1 MIRVLIADDHPVVR
15 AGYQR
20 LLEQA
25 GGIRVVAE
33 ASDAAGAQAAWSEHA
48 PDVVVADISMPGGGL
63 ELLRRLIQRDPGVRV
78 LMFSMHDSALMVRR
92 AFETGAR
99 GYLSKAGAPD
109 NLVEGVRALAAGR
122 RYLGPE
128 LPAQWLQADPLDEGA
143 RIASLSARE
152 FEVFRML
159 AEGSSAQEC
168 AQALNLSSK
177 TVANHQTTIK
187 EKLGVATSA
196 ALALLAIRQGV
207 IAAPV

>member
-33 ASDAAGAQAAWSEHA
+33 ASDATSAQAAWLEHR
-48 PDVVVADISMPGGGL
+48 PDVVVADISMSGGGL
-63 ELLRRLIQRDPGVRV
+63 ELARRLVQRDPGARV
-78 LMFSMHDSALMVRR
+78 LMFSMHDAALMVRR
-92 AFETGAR
+92 AFEAGAR
-99 GYLSKAGAPD
+99 GYLSKAGAPE
-109 NLVEGVRALAAGR
+109 NLVEGVRALAAGQR
-122 RYLGPE
+122 FLGPE
-128 LPAQWLQADPLDEGA
+128 LAPQWLQPDPLDEGA
-143 RIASLSARE
+143 RLASLSPRE
-152 FEVFRML
+152 FEIFRLL
-159 AEGSSAQEC
+159 AEGCSAQEC
-168 AQALNLSSK
+168 AQALHLSSK

-187 EKLGVATSA
+187 DKLGVATSA

>member
-33 ASDAAGAQAAWSEHA
+33 ANDAAGAQAAWAEHA

-63 ELLRRLIQRDPGVRV
+63 ELLRRLVQRDAGVRV

-109 NLVEGVRALAAGR
+109 NLIEGVRALAAGR

-143 RIASLSARE
+143 RVASLSARE

-159 AEGSSAQEC
+159 AEGSSAHEC